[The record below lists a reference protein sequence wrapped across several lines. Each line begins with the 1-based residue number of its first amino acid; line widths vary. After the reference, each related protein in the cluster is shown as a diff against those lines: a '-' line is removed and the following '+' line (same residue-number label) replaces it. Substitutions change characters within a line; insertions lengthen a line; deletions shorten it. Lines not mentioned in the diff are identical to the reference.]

1 MTRKEETE
9 EINGD
14 GYKFVYFY
22 AFNDLCTEGSP
33 LQQKKIHMAIKL
45 KSSTG
50 VKGRCWIT
58 GKARRE
64 GDIGKPL
71 CGRRVV

>member
-1 MTRKEETE
+1 MTGKEETE

-33 LQQKKIHMAIKL
+33 FQQKKIHKAIKL
-45 KSSTG
+45 
-50 VKGRCWIT
+50 
-58 GKARRE
+58 
-64 GDIGKPL
+64 
-71 CGRRVV
+71 